1 LAYYF
6 AFNNS
11 LENQAHSPYTIEKE
25 WKESPSWQKTALNS
39 NWLVTGHSKVE
50 QLTLEGSIFI
60 ITLSVLLVNFFL
72 TAINIIQHFILNL
85 RPSLILNK
93 IKTQSSNI

>member
-25 WKESPSWQKTALNS
+25 WKESPSCHWQSWQKTALNS

-50 QLTLEGSIFI
+50 QLTLKGSI
-60 ITLSVLLVNFFL
+60 L
-72 TAINIIQHFILNL
+72 
-85 RPSLILNK
+85 
-93 IKTQSSNI
+93 